1 MFAIK
6 NLRLIRTIQG
16 EGGVVESAGISH
28 KLSMNKALEIKGLVK
43 QYKNGPEALKGIDL
57 ELQEG
62 DFSALLGA
70 NGAGKTT
77 MIGIVSGLLNKTK
90 GSVKVFGHDIDKDL
104 DSAKR
109 QIGLVPQEFNF
120 SIFEKVIEIVATQG
134 GYFGLTR
141 KEALKR
147 AEVILTRLDLWEKRN
162 AKAMQLSGG
171 MKRRLMIAR
180 ALIHK
185 PRLLL
190 LDEPTAGV
198 DVELRYGMWE
208 YLKELNKDGTTIL
221 LTTHYLEEVEQLC
234 KNVAIIKQGEI
245 VKNDSVKKLL
255 RSLDKQT
262 YVLTVEM
269 AGSHGSIS
277 DLADVAKKVE
287 KYQLKVVEE
296 GTVEAD
302 LASTDSLTNLS
313 SAMAKAGLNILDIRP
328 KNNRLDQL
336 FLNILKS

>member
-1 MFAIK
+1 
-6 NLRLIRTIQG
+6 
-16 EGGVVESAGISH
+16 
-28 KLSMNKALEIKGLVK
+28 MNKALEIKQLVK
-43 QYKNGPEALKGIDL
+43 QYKKGPLALKGIDL
-57 ELQEG
+57 ELEEG

-77 MIGIVSGLLNKTK
+77 IIGVVSGLLNKTS
-90 GSVKVFGHDIDKDL
+90 GSVKVFGHDIDSDL
-104 DSAKR
+104 DKAKR

-120 SIFEKVIEIVATQG
+120 NIFEKVIEIIITQG

-141 KEALKR
+141 KEASNR
-147 AEVILTRLDLWEKRN
+147 AEVILNRLDLWEKRN
-162 AKAMQLSGG
+162 AKSMQLSGG

-198 DVELRYGMWE
+198 DVELRYGMWD
-208 YLKELNKDGTTIL
+208 YLRELNKDGTTIL

-255 RSLDKQT
+255 RSLDKQS
-262 YVLTVEM
+262 YLLTVEM
-269 AGSHGSIS
+269 KSGHGSMS
-277 DLADVAKKVE
+277 ELVETAAKVE
-287 KYQLKVVEE
+287 KYQLKVAEE
-296 GTVEAD
+296 GLIEAD
-302 LASTDSLTNLS
+302 LASSDSLTNLS
-313 SAMAKAGLNILDIRP
+313 AEMAKAGITILDIRP

>member
-1 MFAIK
+1 MK
-6 NLRLIRTIQG
+6 
-16 EGGVVESAGISH
+16 
-28 KLSMNKALEIKGLVK
+28 KALEIKQLVK
-43 QYKNGPEALKGIDL
+43 QYKKGPLALKGIDL
-57 ELQEG
+57 ELEEG

-77 MIGIVSGLLNKTK
+77 IIGVVSGLLNKTS
-90 GSVKVFGHDIDKDL
+90 GSVKVFGYDIDKDL
-104 DSAKR
+104 DRAKR

-120 SIFEKVIEIVATQG
+120 NIFEKVIEIIATQG

-141 KEALKR
+141 REALKR
-147 AEVILTRLDLWEKRN
+147 AEEILIRLDLWEKRD

-198 DVELRYGMWE
+198 DVELRYGMWD
-208 YLKELNKDGTTIL
+208 YLRELNRAGTTIL

-245 VKNDSVKKLL
+245 VRNDSVKKLL

-269 AGSHGSIS
+269 TSGHGSMS
-277 DLADVAKKVE
+277 DLVETVAKVE
-287 KYQLKVVEE
+287 NFQLTVVED
-296 GTVEAD
+296 GVVEAD
-302 LASTDSLTNLS
+302 LASSDSLTNLS
-313 SAMAKAGLNILDIRP
+313 ATLAKAGLNIVDIRP
-328 KNNRLDQL
+328 KNNRMDQL

>member
-1 MFAIK
+1 MK
-6 NLRLIRTIQG
+6 
-16 EGGVVESAGISH
+16 
-28 KLSMNKALEIKGLVK
+28 KALEIKQLVK
-43 QYKNGPEALKGIDL
+43 QYKKGPLALKGIDL
-57 ELQEG
+57 ELEEG

-77 MIGIVSGLLNKTK
+77 IIGVVSGLLNKTG
-90 GSVKVFGHDIDKDL
+90 GSVKVFGYDIDKDL
-104 DSAKR
+104 DKAKR

-120 SIFEKVIEIVATQG
+120 SIFEKVIEIIATQG

-147 AEVILTRLDLWEKRN
+147 AEEILTRLDLWEKRN

-185 PRLLL
+185 PKLLL

-198 DVELRYGMWE
+198 DVELRYGMWD
-208 YLKELNKDGTTIL
+208 YLRELNRSGTTIL

-245 VKNDSVKKLL
+245 VRNDSVKKLL

-269 AGSHGSIS
+269 TSAHGSMS
-277 DLADVAKKVE
+277 DLVETVAKVE
-287 KYQLKVVEE
+287 NYQLQVVED
-296 GTVEAD
+296 GVVEAD
-302 LASTDSLTNLS
+302 LASSDSLTNLS
-313 SAMAKAGLNILDIRP
+313 ATLAKAGLNILDIRP
-328 KNNRLDQL
+328 KNNRMDQL